1 VVLRLAR
8 LTGPAALVAAGFVA
22 LIVALIFGGGA
33 DAPGFGT
40 DPGALVRFGL
50 PTAKLLV
57 NLSTALTI
65 GALVLACFA
74 LTSSERA
81 YARALDIAAGAA
93 AVWTVASLGA
103 SLLTFLSLGVELS
116 FDARFGESFSA
127 FLTTVELGQAWLGT
141 TLLAAAVTVLCFAV
155 RNQTLLAFVAAGA
168 VLGQLPLAQQG
179 HAGGTEDHG
188 DAVIALWLHIT
199 GAGVWLGGLVVLAV
213 LLPELRGGRLGKVLP
228 RYSTLAI
235 VCFVVVAASGYVR
248 AEIAVGAL
256 DRLASPY
263 GLLVLV
269 KVGVLL
275 VLGLFGA
282 VYRQRL
288 IGRIQAADAP
298 AGRIFGMLVVAELA
312 FMGVAS
318 GVAAALG
325 RTNPPDPEIP
335 VAELEQPTPAQLLT
349 GRELPGEPAF
359 SDYLTQWNFD
369 LLWILACAFG
379 LFFYLAAVVRL
390 RRRGDSWPVL
400 RTVSWIAGLAL
411 LFFITNGGLNVYQP
425 YLFSA
430 HMLAHMALGMMVPLL
445 LVPGA
450 PITLA
455 LRTIRKRTDGSR
467 GGREWLLA
475 AVHSRY
481 ATVLANPIVAALLFT
496 GSLWLFYYSPLF
508 SWATTEH
515 VGHEWM
521 VVHFLATGFLF
532 VQTLIG
538 TDPLPYRAPYPL
550 RLVLLLATMA
560 FHAFFGLALMTGSGL
575 LLADWYGAMG
585 REWGASPLVD
595 QQNGGGIAWSVG
607 EIPTVILAIVVALQ
621 WARSDEREARRL
633 DRAADRD
640 GDADLEAYNAML
652 TARAEHDRTDAER
665 R

>member
-1 VVLRLAR
+1 MLRLAR
-8 LTGPAALVAAGFVA
+8 LTGPAALVLVGFVA
-22 LIVALIFGGGA
+22 LLAALIFGGGA

-40 DPGALVRFGL
+40 DPGVLVRFGL

-57 NLSTALTI
+57 NLSTALTL

-74 LTSSERA
+74 LSSSERA
-81 YARALDIAAGAA
+81 YGRALDVAAGAA
-93 AVWTVASLGA
+93 AVWTVASLAA
-103 SLLTFLSLGVELS
+103 SLLTFLSLGVELA
-116 FDARFGESFSA
+116 FDDRFGEGFSA

-141 TLLAAAVTVLCFAV
+141 TLLAAAVTVVCFAV

-168 VLGQLPLAQQG
+168 ILGQLPLAQQG

-188 DAVIALWLHIT
+188 AAVIALWLHIA
-199 GAGVWLGGLVVLAV
+199 GAGVWLGGLATIAL
-213 LLPELRGGRLGKVLP
+213 LLPELRGERLGKVLP

-235 VCFVVVAASGYVR
+235 VCFTIVAASGYVR

-256 DRLASPY
+256 ERLASPY

-269 KVGVLL
+269 KASALI

-282 VYRQRL
+282 VYRRRL
-288 IGRIQAADAP
+288 IGRIEAADRP
-298 AGRIFGMLVVAELA
+298 AGRLFAQLAVAELA

-325 RTNPPDPEIP
+325 RTDPPDPEIP
-335 VAELEQPTPAQLLT
+335 ASELEQPTPAQLLT
-349 GRELPGEPAF
+349 GRELPAEPDF
-359 SDYLTQWNFD
+359 WSYVTQWNFD

-379 LFFYLAAVVRL
+379 LFFYVAAVQRL
-390 RRRGDSWPVL
+390 RARGDSWPVL
-400 RTVSWIAGLAL
+400 RTISWVAGIAL
-411 LFFITNGGLNVYQP
+411 LFYITNGGLNVYQP

-455 LRTIRKRTDGSR
+455 LRAIRKRTDGSR

-475 AVHSRY
+475 GVHSRY
-481 ATVLANPIVAALLFT
+481 AAVLANPIVAALLFT
-496 GSLWLFYYSPLF
+496 GSLWLFYYTPLF
-508 SWATTEH
+508 SWAMTDH
-515 VGHEWM
+515 VGHHWM

-538 TDPLPYRAPYPL
+538 SDPLPYRAPYPL

-575 LLADWYGAMG
+575 LLSDWYGAMG
-585 REWGASPLVD
+585 REWGVPPLVD

-621 WARSDEREARRL
+621 WARSDEREAKRI

-640 GDADLEAYNAML
+640 GDAELEAYNAML
-652 TARAEHDRTDAER
+652 AARAGRDRTDAER

>member
-1 VVLRLAR
+1 MLRLAR
-8 LTGPAALVAAGFVA
+8 LTGPAALVLTGFVA
-22 LIVALIFGGGA
+22 LFGALVFGGGA
-33 DAPGFGT
+33 EAPGFGT

-50 PTAKLLV
+50 PAAKLLV
-57 NLSTALTI
+57 NLATAVTL

-74 LTSSERA
+74 LSSSERA
-81 YARALDIAAGAA
+81 YPRALDVAAGSA

-103 SLLTFLSLGVELS
+103 SLLTFLSLGVQLA
-116 FDARFGESFSA
+116 FDDRFGEGFSA

-155 RNQTLLAFVAAGA
+155 RSQTILAFVAAA
-168 VLGQLPLAQQG
+168 AILGQLPLAQQG
-179 HAGGTEDHG
+179 HAGGTADHG
-188 DAVIALWLHIT
+188 AAVIALWMHIAA
-199 GAGVWLGGLVVLAV
+199 AGVWLGGLATVAL
-213 LLPELRGGRLGKVLP
+213 LLPELRGERLGKVLP

-235 VCFVVVAASGYVR
+235 VCFTVVAASGYVR
-248 AEIAVGAL
+248 AEISVGAL

-288 IGRIQAADAP
+288 IRRIEAADRP
-298 AGRIFGMLVVAELA
+298 AGRVFATLAVAELA
-312 FMGVAS
+312 FMGIAS

-325 RTNPPDPEIP
+325 RTDPPDPEIP
-335 VAELEQPTPAQLLT
+335 AAQLEAPSPAQLLT
-349 GRELPGEPAF
+349 GRELPPEPDF
-359 SDYLTQWNFD
+359 WSYLTQWNFD
-369 LLWILACAFG
+369 LLWILACGFG
-379 LFFYLAAVVRL
+379 LFFYLAAVHRL
-390 RRRGDSWPVL
+390 RRRGDTWPVL
-400 RTVSWIAGLAL
+400 RTVSWLAGIALT
-411 LFFITNGGLNVYQP
+411 FYITNGGLNVYQP

-455 LRTIRKRTDGSR
+455 LRAIRKRTDGSR
-467 GGREWLLA
+467 GGREWVLA

-481 ATVLANPIVAALLFT
+481 AAVLANPIVAAILFT

-508 SWATTEH
+508 SWAMTDH
-515 VGHEWM
+515 VGHHWM

-585 REWGASPLVD
+585 REWGVPPLVD

-607 EIPTVILAIVVALQ
+607 EIPTVILAVVVALQ
-621 WARSDEREARRL
+621 WARSDEREAKRI

-640 GDADLEAYNAML
+640 GEAELEAYNAML
-652 TARAEHDRTDAER
+652 SARAERDRAER
-665 R
+665 P

>member
-1 VVLRLAR
+1 MLRLAR
-8 LTGPAALVAAGFVA
+8 LTGPAALVLAGFVA
-22 LIVALIFGGGA
+22 LVAALLVGGGA
-33 DAPGFGT
+33 DTPGFGT

-57 NLSTALTI
+57 NLATALTL

-74 LTSSERA
+74 LSAAERA
-81 YARALDIAAGAA
+81 FARALDVAAGAA
-93 AVWTVASLGA
+93 AVWTVASLAA
-103 SLLTFLSLGVELS
+103 SLLTFLSLGVELTL
-116 FDARFGESFSA
+116 DDRFGEGFSA

-141 TLLAAAVTVLCFAV
+141 TLLAAAVTVVCFAV
-155 RNQTLLAFVAAGA
+155 RNQTLLAFVAVGV

-188 DAVIALWLHIT
+188 AAVIALWMHIA
-199 GAGVWLGGLVVLAV
+199 GAGVWLGGLATIAL
-213 LLPELRGGRLGKVLP
+213 LLPELRGERLGKVLP

-235 VCFVVVAASGYVR
+235 VCFTIVAASGYVR
-248 AEIAVGAL
+248 AEIAIGAIE
-256 DRLASPY
+256 RLASPY
-263 GLLVLV
+263 GLLVLA
-269 KVGVLL
+269 KVGVL
-275 VLGLFGA
+275 VALGLFGA
-282 VYRQRL
+282 VYRRRL
-288 IGRIQAADAP
+288 IARIEAADRP
-298 AGRIFGMLVVAELA
+298 AGRIFGILAVAELA

-325 RTNPPDPEIP
+325 RTAPPDPEIP
-335 VAELEQPTPAQLLT
+335 ASELAEPTPAQLLT
-349 GRELPGEPAF
+349 GRELPPEPDIW
-359 SDYLTQWNFD
+359 SYLTQWNLD

-379 LFFYLAAVVRL
+379 LFFYLAAVFRL
-390 RRRGDSWPVL
+390 RQRGDSWPVL
-400 RTVSWIAGLAL
+400 RTVAWISGLAL
-411 LFFITNGGLNVYQP
+411 LFLITNGGLNVYQP

-455 LRTIRKRTDGSR
+455 LRAIRKRTDGSR

-481 ATVLANPIVAALLFT
+481 AAVLGNPVVAAVLFT

-508 SWATTEH
+508 SWAMTDH
-515 VGHEWM
+515 VGHHWM

-532 VQTLIG
+532 VQVLIG
-538 TDPLPYRAPYPL
+538 SDPLPYRAPYPL

-585 REWGASPLVD
+585 REWGDPPLVD

-621 WARSDEREARRL
+621 WARSDDREAKRV

-640 GDADLEAYNAML
+640 GDAELEAYNAML
-652 TARAEHDRTDAER
+652 AARAERDRTDADR

>member
-8 LTGPAALVAAGFVA
+8 LTGPAALVLAGFVA
-22 LIVALIFGGGA
+22 LFAALIFGGGA

-40 DPGALVRFGL
+40 DPGVLVRFGL
-50 PTAKLLV
+50 PAAKLLV
-57 NLSTALTI
+57 NLSTAVTI

-74 LTSSERA
+74 LSSTERA
-81 YARALDIAAGAA
+81 YGRALDVAAGAA
-93 AVWTVASLGA
+93 AVWTVASLAA
-103 SLLTFLSLGVELS
+103 SLLTFLSLGVDLA
-116 FDARFGESFSA
+116 FDDRFGEGLSA
-127 FLTTVELGQAWLGT
+127 FLTSVELGQAWLGT

-155 RNQTLLAFVAAGA
+155 RNQTILAFVAAA
-168 VLGQLPLAQQG
+168 ALLGQLPLAQQG
-179 HAGGTEDHG
+179 HAGGTADHG
-188 DAVIALWLHIT
+188 AAVIALWLHIG
-199 GAGVWLGGLVVLAV
+199 GAGVWLGGLALLAL
-213 LLPELRGGRLGKVLP
+213 LLPDLRGDRLGKVLP

-235 VCFVVVAASGYVR
+235 VCFTVVAASGYVR

-263 GLLVLV
+263 GLLVLA

-275 VLGLFGA
+275 LLGLFGA
-282 VYRQRL
+282 FYRQRL
-288 IGRIQAADAP
+288 IRRIQAADRP
-298 AGRIFGMLVVAELA
+298 AGRLFGTLAVAELA
-312 FMGVAS
+312 FMGIAS
-318 GVAAALG
+318 GIAAALG
-325 RTNPPDPEIP
+325 RTAPPDPEIP
-335 VAELEQPTPAQLLT
+335 AAELPEPTPAQLLT
-349 GRELPGEPAF
+349 GRALPPEPQF

-369 LLWILACAFG
+369 LLWILACGFG
-379 LFFYLAAVVRL
+379 LFFYLAAVLRL

-400 RTVSWIAGLAL
+400 RTLSWVAGVAL

-455 LRTIRKRTDGSR
+455 LRAIRKRTDGSR
-467 GGREWLLA
+467 GGREWLLS

-481 ATVLANPIVAALLFT
+481 AAVLANPIVAAVLFT

-508 SWATTEH
+508 SWAMTDH
-515 VGHEWM
+515 VGHHWM

-575 LLADWYGAMG
+575 LLSDWYGAMG
-585 REWGASPLVD
+585 REWGAPPLED

-621 WARSDEREARRL
+621 WARSDDREAKRI
-633 DRAADRD
+633 DRAAERD

-652 TARAEHDRTDAER
+652 ASRAERDRTDAER